1 MLGLLGDA
9 QGGGFK
15 LVPSVKRENVAFLFV
30 SKLAVAFC
38 LVMVLVLG
46 LSEYFGDRI
55 NCINTNNQA
64 GAPSGDEVND
74 FCLIH
79 GTRYVNK
86 GDASAMKEALGL
98 LDGDINPY
106 CDILNLPNT
115 EDEEDNREKKQADQK
130 PDTVYYQWVPFIF
143 LLNAVVF
150 TTPYFFWRW
159 SEGGFIKGFLVE
171 GNQAKNVCQSI
182 DDPERRDLAKS
193 QARYFRMKMKSHK
206 CVIWTLIACEAANLL
221 VVSINFGL
229 VNLFL
234 GGTFEA
240 YGVHSIKFL
249 DGVLKQD
256 DALSNP
262 MCYAFPTMTQCNY
275 IKTLSSSTDNTVYS
289 YLCILPHNIA
299 NQKIFLAFWFLF
311 IILFIVATVG
321 IIYRIVTL
329 SLHRCRKNQILD
341 NVDFG
346 HWDQDAKKK
355 IERMVDNHFSEMEQF
370 GDWYMLQLIGKNVD
384 THYFNYFVV
393 ELSNALEDGWKYK
406 SGLAELDEV
415 TTDDEKKKLMHEE
428 A

>member
-9 QGGGFK
+9 QGSSGFK
-15 LVPSVKRENVAFLFV
+15 LVPSVKRENFAFLIV

-55 NCINTNNQA
+55 NCINTTDQS
-64 GAPSGDEVND
+64 GAPSGDEINN

-79 GTRYVNK
+79 GTRYIK
-86 GDASAMKEALGL
+86 EDDATSMKKALGL
-98 LDGDINPY
+98 SDSDINPY
-106 CDILNLPNT
+106 CDIDL
-115 EDEEDNREKKQADQK
+115 EERSKAKDQK

-171 GNQAKNVCQSI
+171 GNQAKNVCQNI

-193 QARYFRMKMKSHK
+193 QARYFRMKMRSHE
-206 CVIWTLIACEAANLL
+206 CVFWRLVACEAANLL
-221 VVSINFGL
+221 VVCINFGL

-240 YGVHSIKFL
+240 YGVASTKFL
-249 DGVLKQD
+249 DLALNHD
-256 DALSNP
+256 IALSNP
-262 MCYAFPTMTQCNY
+262 MCHAFPTMTKCSF
-275 IKTLSSSTDNTVYS
+275 IKTLAASGTNTIYQ

-299 NQKIFLAFWFLF
+299 NQKIFLAFWVLF
-311 IILFIVATVG
+311 IILFSVAIFG
-321 IIYRIVTL
+321 IIYRTYTL
-329 SLHRCRKNQILD
+329 AVLGHRKSQILD
-341 NVDFG
+341 NVDLG
-346 HWDQDAKKK
+346 HWDHDEKGK
-355 IERMVDNHFSEMEQF
+355 IEGMIENHFSGWRQY

-384 THYFNYFVV
+384 RHYFNYFIV
-393 ELSNALEDGWKYK
+393 ELSNALEVSWKYTR
-406 SGLAELDEV
+406 SGLVEV
-415 TTDDEKKKLMHEE
+415 TTDDEEKKPLYLHEN

>member
-9 QGGGFK
+9 QGHGFK
-15 LVPSVKRENVAFLFV
+15 LVPSVKRENFAFLIV

-55 NCINTNNQA
+55 NCITTT
-64 GAPSGDEVND
+64 GSGGDDVND

-86 GDASAMKEALGL
+86 TEANDMKIELGL
-98 LDGDINPY
+98 LVGDINPY
-106 CDILNLPNT
+106 CDINL
-115 EDEEDNREKKQADQK
+115 DDRKAKQADQK

-171 GNQAKNVCQSI
+171 DNQAKNVCQSI
-182 DDPERRDLAKS
+182 DNPERRDLAKS
-193 QARYFRMKMKSHK
+193 QARYFRMKMRSHE
-206 CVIWTLIACEAANLL
+206 CVFWRLVACEAANLL

-249 DGVLKQD
+249 DGVLNQD
-256 DALSNP
+256 DAQSNP
-262 MCYAFPTMTQCNY
+262 MCYAFPTMTLCNF
-275 IKTLSSSTDNTVYS
+275 IKTIAVKPTKDT

-311 IILFIVATVG
+311 IILFIVAAVG

-341 NVDFG
+341 QVDFG

-355 IERMVDNHFSEMEQF
+355 IERMVDNHFSRMTQF

-384 THYFNYFVV
+384 THYFNHFVV
-393 ELSNALEDGWKYK
+393 ELSNALEGGWKYS

>member
-9 QGGGFK
+9 QGHGFK
-15 LVPSVKRENVAFLFV
+15 LVPSVKRENFAFLIV

-55 NCINTNNQA
+55 NCIDTT
-64 GAPSGDEVND
+64 GSGGDDVND

-86 GDASAMKEALGL
+86 TEASAMKLELGL
-98 LDGDINPY
+98 LVGDINPY
-106 CDILNLPNT
+106 CDIDL
-115 EDEEDNREKKQADQK
+115 EDRKEKQADQK

-150 TTPYFFWRW
+150 TIPYFFWRW

-193 QARYFRMKMKSHK
+193 QARYFRMKMRSHE
-206 CVIWTLIACEAANLL
+206 CVFWRLVACEAANLL

-249 DGVLKQD
+249 DEVLNRNNAQ
-256 DALSNP
+256 SNP
-262 MCYAFPTMTQCNY
+262 MCYAFPTMTQCNF
-275 IKTLSSSTDNTVYS
+275 IKTIAEAPTKNS

-299 NQKIFLAFWFLF
+299 NQKIFLAFWFMF
-311 IILFIVATVG
+311 IILFIVAVNG
-321 IIYRIVTL
+321 IIYRIFTL
-329 SLHRCRKNQILD
+329 SVQRYRKRQILD
-341 NVDFG
+341 TIDFG
-346 HWDQDAKKK
+346 HWDQDQKKK
-355 IERMVDNHFSEMEQF
+355 IERMVNNHFSQWTQY

-393 ELSNALEDGWKYK
+393 ELSNALEDGWKYT

-415 TTDDEKKKLMHEE
+415 TTDDEKKKLLHEE